1 MDHTKELIELAH
13 NGSKEARDMLV
24 LENMGLVYSVAR
36 RFCGRG
42 YDMDDIVQIGT
53 IGLRKAID
61 KFDLN
66 QPVMLSTY
74 AFPMISG
81 EVKRFLRDDGMIKI
95 SRSIKEN
102 GLKIKQASEQVTV
115 GVSESNTFPHTTQIL
130 RFDRI

>member
-53 IGLRKAID
+53 IGLIKAID

-102 GLKIKQASEQVTV
+102 GLKIKQASEQVTKRY
-115 GVSESNTFPHTTQIL
+115 GRDATI
-130 RFDRI
+130 